1 MRKLS
6 LVVLGAA
13 QIPRGWKGL
22 SSAARA
28 NGGGGQIDLGTW
40 RATNKLKGKVL
51 DTHTRK
57 LSPVGKTLT
66 EKIQGTKPNGA
77 TIDETIVFDR
87 VSGGLGLA
95 GKWKPKTSRTTRRML
110 WNSPA
115 WVKTACSSRFQR

>member
-87 VSGGLGLA
+87 VSGGSGLA
-95 GKWKPKTSRTTRRML
+95 GKWKTKNVQNNSTDVMD
-110 WNSPA
+110 SPA

>member
-1 MRKLS
+1 M
-6 LVVLGAA
+6 
-13 QIPRGWKGL
+13 
-22 SSAARA
+22 
-28 NGGGGQIDLGTW
+28 
-40 RATNKLKGKVL
+40 L

-87 VSGGLGLA
+87 VSGGSGLA
-95 GKWKPKTSRTTRRML
+95 GKWKTKNVQNNSTDVMD
-110 WNSPA
+110 SPA